1 MPCRKLRPM
10 VDPQPNLQSELD
22 KLEAIVRDLEDENLD
37 LDRAIAMFEE
47 GVRHL
52 RTARELLSKSELTV
66 RKVLEESDG
75 SVRFDDIDD

>member
-1 MPCRKLRPM
+1 MRCLKLRPM
-10 VDPQPNLQSELD
+10 ADQQPNLQSELD
-22 KLEAIVRDLEDENLD
+22 KLETIVRDLEDENLD

-52 RTARELLSKSELTV
+52 RTARDLLSKSELTV

-75 SVRFDDIDD
+75 SVRFDDLDD